1 MEHICKICIR
11 MIASVEPTKLPGV
24 AIIKPTTFADE
35 RGHFKELYNKSQFAL
50 AGIDVHFVQD
60 NFSHSH
66 RGVLR
71 GLHFQVLKPQG
82 KLVTCLQ
89 GTVLDVALDINPASS
104 TYREWIG
111 VELSDQNHHQLWIPP
126 GYAHGFLVL
135 SEFAAFHYKCT
146 EFYDPSDEA
155 GVHWADDS
163 IGIDWPNKS
172 PKLSSKDAQ
181 LPSLSDY
188 WISQH

>member
-1 MEHICKICIR
+1 MT
-11 MIASVEPTKLPGV
+11 ASVEPTKLPGV
-24 AIIKPTTFADE
+24 AIIKPTSFADD
-35 RGHFKELYNKSQFAL
+35 RGHFKELYNRSHLAL
-50 AGIDVHFVQD
+50 AGIDVQFVQV
-60 NFSHSH
+60 NFSHSR

-71 GLHFQVLKPQG
+71 GLHFQVMKPQG
-82 KLVTCLQ
+82 KLVTCVQ
-89 GTVLDVALDINPASS
+89 GTVLDVAVDINPTSS

-135 SEFAAFHYKCT
+135 SESADFHYKCT

-172 PKLSSKDAQ
+172 PTLSSKDAQ
-181 LPSLSDY
+181 LPSLTDY
-188 WISQH
+188 WISRR